1 MENYQQVLLQMAE
14 FGIELLDKNL
24 PLRIDTPK
32 RVTCGK
38 GGKDW
43 YRLYLYQRDED
54 KGGGKYVVGT
64 FGTYRHGGSWRKVEV
79 DWKPLSDAERARMAA
94 ERAAQRAHAQ
104 AERKA
109 AADLAAMG
117 AAELLK
123 RATREGRSPYLERK
137 LVEGE
142 ACRYLPD
149 GTIVIP
155 LMRYDLPVDQRLQA
169 VQRIL
174 PSGQKYF
181 TAGFEKP
188 GCCVRLGTAD
198 VALSALLLVCEGYAT
213 GCTLRMATQRQHPVF
228 VALDAGN
235 LGHVVA
241 LLRELF
247 PRSRILIC
255 ADDDWLTR
263 DQHTGELVN
272 PGRTYAKA
280 VAKHV
285 PGCDFVW
292 PIFREATRE
301 KKDTD
306 YNDLHVR
313 EGLGAVTAQL
323 TGVVTAMARHYG

>member
-1 MENYQQVLLQMAE
+1 MDNYQQVLWQLEE
-14 FGIELLDKNL
+14 FGVVLRPKDKIEPDG
-24 PLRIDTPK
+24 RK
-32 RVTCGK
+32 RTVGK
-38 GGKDW
+38 GGKHWVKLHTFCPDAGGRYIVGAFGS
-43 YRLYLYQRDED
+43 YRSGEWQ
-54 KGGGKYVVGT
+54 
-64 FGTYRHGGSWRKVEV
+64 KVQV
-79 DWKPLSDAERARMAA
+79 DWAPLSEAERERMAR
-94 ERAAQRAHAQ
+94 ERAAQAEAARKVRA
-104 AERKA
+104 EEA
-109 AADLAAMG
+109 ALAALS

-123 RATREGRSPYLERK
+123 RAARDGQSPYLQRK
-137 LVEGE
+137 LVDAE

-155 LMRYDLPVDQRLQA
+155 LMRYDLPVEQRLQA

-188 GCCVRLGTAD
+188 GCCVRLGTVDA
-198 VALSALLLVCEGYAT
+198 ALSALLLVCEGYAT
-213 GCTLRMATQRQHPVF
+213 GLTLRMATHRQHPVF

-235 LGHVVA
+235 LIHVVR

-263 DQHTGELVN
+263 DQHTGQLVN
-272 PGRTYAKA
+272 PGRTSAKA
-280 VAKHV
+280 AAKLV

-292 PIFREATRE
+292 PFFREATRE
-301 KKDTD
+301 EKDTD

-313 EGLGAVTAQL
+313 EGLGVVTAQL
-323 TGVVTAMARHYG
+323 TGVVAAMARHYG

>member
-1 MENYQQVLLQMAE
+1 MRDVENYQEVLHQMQD
-14 FGIELLDKNL
+14 FGIT
-24 PLRIDTPK
+24 LRKGDGDLKLDTPK
-32 RVTCGK
+32 KRTFGK
-38 GGKDW
+38 GGKFW
-43 YRLYLYQRDED
+43 YRLYVFTTD
-54 KGGGKYVVGT
+54 GGRCYIVGA
-64 FGTYRHGGSWRKVEV
+64 FGSYATGQWEKVRV
-79 DWKPLSDAERARMAA
+79 DWAPLSEEERARKAA
-94 ERAAQRAHAQ
+94 EFKAAREKEAAEKRAA
-104 AERKA
+104 AE
-109 AADLAAMG
+109 LAAMG

-123 RATREGRSPYLERK
+123 RAARDGRSPYLQRK

-155 LMRYDLPVDQRLQA
+155 LMRYDLPVEQRLRA

-181 TAGFEKP
+181 TADFEKP

-213 GCTLRMATQRQHPVF
+213 GLTLRMATQRQHPVF

-241 LLRELF
+241 LLRVLF

-255 ADDDWLTR
+255 ADDDWLTK

-272 PGRTYAKA
+272 PGRTAAKA
-280 VAKHV
+280 VAKQV

-292 PIFREATRE
+292 PIFCEATRE